1 MKTKLN
7 KSALDAIAEFDT
19 EDLFDTWEEFMIFRD
34 ATAKT
39 RIKTP
44 ESEIRIFG
52 RLVAMSKNIQKLK
65 AIVEQTIDNGWMG
78 FFEPRDWKDET
89 TVDNIDFEKVTRK
102 EMDSMPNEVHMKMK
116 RGWLRRYI
124 QLYPEKF

>member
-34 ATAKT
+34 AIAKT

-44 ESEIRIFG
+44 ESEIRIFK
-52 RLVAMSKNIQKLK
+52 RLIAMSKDVRKLR

-78 FFEPRDWKDET
+78 FFEPRDWVDAST
-89 TVDNIDFEKVTRK
+89 TELNFEKITRVELDK
-102 EMDSMPNEVHMKMK
+102 LPPEVHPKMK
-116 RGWLRRYI
+116 RTHLRRYI

>member
-7 KSALDAIAEFDT
+7 KSALDAIAEFNT
-19 EDLFDTWEEFMIFRD
+19 EDLFDTWEEFMVFRD

-44 ESEIRIFG
+44 ESEVRIFR
-52 RLVAMSKNIQKLK
+52 RLVAMSKSIPKLR

-78 FFEPRDWKDET
+78 FFEPRDWKDEVT
-89 TVDNIDFEKVTRK
+89 IENIDFEKVTRK
-102 EMDSMPNEVHMKMK
+102 EMDSMPAEVHLKMK
-116 RGWLRRYI
+116 RGYLRRYI
-124 QLYPEKF
+124 QIYPEKY